1 MIEVS
6 KDFKKAVYAHSRY
19 TSVKIRFEI
28 LDLTAFNDNTKTAT
42 SQAIISRLDQVTN
55 KIRSMDNKYAILEKD
70 YLKLDGSFILPPV
83 PAEMPDSELGWWSE
97 ALCDSE
103 GVFNPYQVLEFDFN
117 QEHSNMGITIYFDM
131 LNNECASDFDIDV
144 FDSSGNVLS
153 HASITGNADSRYI
166 CMSQLSSYK
175 KIVITVK
182 KWCKPYRRAKIVE
195 VDFGIV
201 KEYEDKQLI
210 SMSLLQELDT
220 TSSTLP
226 ADELKFTV
234 DNTSKEFNVLN
245 PQGFYQFLH
254 QGQEVFTEIG
264 VELLNGNIEFIQVGK
279 HYLKEWQSD
288 EGSMSATFT
297 ARDLIDSLSSVEI
310 ENSIAG
316 DITLYDLAI
325 EVLTASGI
333 TDYVL
338 SDNLKLIHTKGL
350 HSKMSYRNKLQLI
363 AIAGMCV
370 VYTDPKGTLHLK
382 QLISAVNV
390 IDSVDVTSEAAISNK
405 DQIID
410 NVLEPSFKVET
421 LEKNRLKLDGSFGIP
436 ISDMSQYQ
444 VGWLS
449 EGLSDSEGIFQNQQA
464 ITLNISKEH
473 SSTSIE
479 ILFDTLN
486 DEYSPE
492 FEIKAYDIDNNLIVD
507 ESISGN
513 NQSDYLYQNNLI
525 ASSRKIEII
534 IKSWC
539 KPYSRAKVSEIS
551 FDAPVDNITLYNTYS
566 EPQIAIKASIKSV
579 EVDYYPDTLD
589 TKVTYIETDNNIKD
603 GDTLVIENSLINT
616 EEDAKN
622 VAQWILRESNQSAT
636 FTIDWRQNPRLN
648 LADKVAIE
656 NSFGNDHMAVITKQ
670 EYDYQGYLG
679 GKTEAKGEI

>member
-6 KDFKKAVYAHSRY
+6 KNFKKAVYAPSRY
-19 TSVKIRFEI
+19 TSVKVRFEI
-28 LDLTAFNDNTKTAT
+28 LDTNAFKDNTKIAT
-42 SQAIISRLDQVTN
+42 SQAVISRLDQVTN
-55 KIRSMDNKYAILEKD
+55 KIRAMENNYVVLEKD
-70 YLKLDGSFILPPV
+70 YLKLDGSFILPPI
-83 PAEMPDSELGWWSE
+83 PDEMPDSELGWWSE
-97 ALCDSE
+97 CLCD
-103 GVFNPYQVLEFDFN
+103 GDCNFNPYQVLEFDFT
-117 QEHSNMGITIYFDM
+117 QEHSNMGITIYFDI

-144 FDSSGNVLS
+144 FDGSNNVIS
-153 HASITGNADSRYI
+153 HASIMDNIDSRYI
-166 CMSQLSSYK
+166 YMAQLSNYK
-175 KIVITVK
+175 KIVITIK
-182 KWCKPYRRAKIVE
+182 KWCKPYRRVKIVE

-210 SMSLLQELDT
+210 SMSLIQELDT

-245 PQGFYQFLH
+245 PKGFYEFLK
-254 QGQEVFTEIG
+254 QGQEVFTEMG
-264 VELLNGNIEFIQVGK
+264 VELENSSIEFVQVGK

-288 EGSMSATFT
+288 EGSMTATFT

-310 ENSIAG
+310 ENSTER
-316 DITLYDLAI
+316 DITLYDLAVEVMEASNI
-325 EVLTASGI
+325 E
-333 TDYVL
+333 DYVL
-338 SDNLKLIHTKGL
+338 SDNLKLIHTKGM

-382 QLISAVNV
+382 QLISAINV
-390 IDSVDVTSEAAISNK
+390 IDSVNVTSEASISNK

-410 NVLEPSFKVET
+410 NVLEPTFKVET

-436 ISDMSQYQ
+436 KIDMSQYQ

-449 EGLSDSEGIFQNQQA
+449 GELTGDKGIFENPQV

-486 DEYSPE
+486 NEYAPA
-492 FEIKAYDIDNNLIVD
+492 FEIKAYDAEGSLIIDESVSENSESEYLYEDNLI
-507 ESISGN
+507 S
-513 NQSDYLYQNNLI
+513 
-525 ASSRKIEII
+525 SSRKIEIV

-539 KPYSRAKVSEIS
+539 KLYSRAKVSEIS
-551 FDAPVDNITLYNTYS
+551 FDAPVDNITFDNTYS

-579 EVDYYPDTLD
+579 EVDYYPTDLD
-589 TKVTYIETDNNIKD
+589 NKTTYIETDANVKD

-622 VAQWILRESNQSAT
+622 VAQWILKESNQSAT
-636 FTIDWRQNPRLN
+636 FSIDWRQNPRLN

-656 NSFGNDHMAVITKQ
+656 NSFGTNHMAVITKQ